1 MKLLAFTLAS
11 FLLAGKTFGFTL
23 NPVYKNGL
31 EVCQEHTEERS
42 GEFFRYTS
50 VPVNYQNP
58 LAGQTLIYSYL
69 KKAFNPKLPSVIF
82 FTGGPGVSS
91 RSSEFALEHYNVIFF
106 EQRGISCSRPAS
118 EELFLDPTFYS
129 TENTARDAA
138 LVARAYGLSLVSAYG
153 HSYGTVAATVFAS
166 FYPELVK
173 SLVLEGVVYKADKT
187 LWRDPKKLR
196 LIQDFFNQ
204 LPVEMKSKIL
214 KLSNTP
220 GIPASWFSKV
230 ANMMMYLNNGLGSY
244 QSFLEQVLLM
254 DEESFSGFIHSFYG
268 NPEKQ
273 EEEFS
278 FGDVTMGM
286 IGCQEMSMADTTL
299 SMVSVFAGEQLTSN
313 LVNEDQRNFCA
324 PLNISH
330 DQNRIY
336 DAKKYPVSVPV
347 SYLLGET
354 DGATPLYQGLAH
366 FNQVAKGQ
374 KQALILLKGGHLPML
389 DLLKENR
396 LCHDPEDCQKLS
408 QNRAATQV
416 IERLLSGQMLKQTEL
431 EDFNGS
437 GELKWKSL
445 ENYNEQN

>member
-23 NPVYKNGL
+23 NPVYKNGE
-31 EVCQEHTEERS
+31 EVCQEHAQERS
-42 GEFFRYTS
+42 GEHFRYVF

-58 LAGQTLIYSYL
+58 LAGKTQIYSYL
-69 KKAFNPKLPSVIF
+69 KKAFNPKQPSVIF

-91 RSSEFALEHYNVIFF
+91 RSSEFSLEHYNVIFF
-106 EQRGISCSRPAS
+106 EQRGISCSRPLS
-118 EELFLDPTFYS
+118 EALFFDPAFYS

-138 LVARAYGLSLVSAYG
+138 LVAHAYGLSQVSAYG

-187 LWRDPKKLR
+187 LWRDPKKLTR
-196 LIQDFFNQ
+196 IQDFFNQ
-204 LPVEMKSKIL
+204 LPAEMKNKIL

-220 GIPASWFSKV
+220 GIPATWFSKV
-230 ANMMMYLNNGLGSY
+230 ANMMMYLNNGLRSY

-254 DEESFSGFIHSFYG
+254 DEESFSGFIQSFYG
-268 NPEKQ
+268 NPEKP

-299 SMVSVFAGEQLTSN
+299 SMVSEFSGETLISN
-313 LVNEDQRNFCA
+313 LINDDERNFCA

-330 DQNRIY
+330 NNNRIY
-336 DAKKYPVSVPV
+336 DAQKYPVLVPV
-347 SYLLGET
+347 TYLLGET
-354 DGATPLYQGLAH
+354 DGATPLYQGLTH
-366 FNQVAKGQ
+366 FNKVAKGQ
-374 KQALILLKGGHLPML
+374 KQALILLEGGHLPML

-396 LCHDPEDCQKLS
+396 LCHDPEDCHKLR
-408 QNRAATQV
+408 QNRAAIKV
-416 IERLLSGQMLKQTEL
+416 IERLLSGKKLTHNEL

-445 ENYNEQN
+445 ENDNEQD